1 MTESDRF
8 WLLVSRKLA
17 NEASQED
24 MAELEGFIQDNS
36 DYKAKYETIG
46 TYWQQNIQK
55 NSIDV
60 NVALKKTLHTLD
72 KEFPES
78 NPYTTYSFAFP
89 WLKVAA
95 VFTTLMIVGIF
106 LYNPPTLMNTEP
118 VLLEKRNEKG
128 MRSEILLSDGSTVW
142 LNADSELRY
151 PELFS
156 PDVRKIYLSGEAYF
170 DIAKDATRPFIIQLD
185 NNQIKVL
192 GTAFNIKAYEED
204 DIVETT
210 VVSGEVAFIR
220 TGSMASKDQKDTL
233 LLTPNFKAM
242 YSKHTG
248 TITKTEADTRLDTA
262 WKDGKLIF
270 KSTDLSVVGKVLERT
285 FGKKVVFDNET
296 IKQCRL
302 TGTFF
307 FQDNSLEEIMIL
319 ITKAD
324 DYAYEMTEE
333 KLIISGKGCEQ

>member
-1 MTESDRF
+1 M
-8 WLLVSRKLA
+8 
-17 NEASQED
+17 
-24 MAELEGFIQDNS
+24 
-36 DYKAKYETIG
+36 
-46 TYWQQNIQK
+46 
-55 NSIDV
+55 
-60 NVALKKTLHTLD
+60 H
-72 KEFPES
+72 
-78 NPYTTYSFAFP
+78 
-89 WLKVAA
+89 
-95 VFTTLMIVGIF
+95 
-106 LYNPPTLMNTEP
+106 TEP
-118 VLLEKRNEKG
+118 TLLEKRNEKG

-142 LNADSELRY
+142 LNADSELQY
-151 PELFS
+151 PEVFS
-156 PDVRKIYLSGEAYF
+156 RDVRKIYLSGEAYF
-170 DIAKDATRPFIIQLD
+170 DIAKDTTRPFIIHLD

-210 VVSGEVAFIR
+210 VVSGEVTFIR
-220 TGSMASKDQKDTL
+220 TGSLASKDQKDTL
-233 LLTPNFKAM
+233 LLTPNFKAL

-270 KSTDLSVVGKVLERT
+270 KSTEFSVVGKVLERT
-285 FGKKVVFDNET
+285 FGKKVVFSNET

-319 ITKAD
+319 IKKAD